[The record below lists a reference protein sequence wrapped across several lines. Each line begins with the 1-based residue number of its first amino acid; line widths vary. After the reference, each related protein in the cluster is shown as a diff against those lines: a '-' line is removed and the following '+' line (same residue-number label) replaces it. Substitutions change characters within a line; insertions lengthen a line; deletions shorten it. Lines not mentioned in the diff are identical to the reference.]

1 MLPSHTRLSLEFGI
15 VKLTS
20 LTAGGN
26 ERYWQKWQPMT
37 SFVELLSPEGMRR
50 TVNRLASEIIERA
63 GALDDLA
70 LIGIHTRGVP
80 LAYLLAEQ
88 IHQLEKQSVAVGTL
102 DITFYRDDLDSIGIR
117 TPERTEI
124 DFDLSGKTL
133 VLVDDVIYSGRT
145 IRAAMNAVNDYGRP
159 DMIQL
164 AVLIDRGHRQ
174 LPIHPDFVGKVV
186 PTARE
191 EAVKVFI
198 SAIDGQDAVHL
209 LRREV
214 TG

>member
-1 MLPSHTRLSLEFGI
+1 MSSP
-15 VKLTS
+15 
-20 LTAGGN
+20 
-26 ERYWQKWQPMT
+26 
-37 SFVELLSPEGMRR
+37 VELLSQDAMRR
-50 TVNRLASEIIERA
+50 TVNRLASEIVERTDV
-63 GALDDLA
+63 LSKLA
-70 LIGIHTRGVP
+70 LVGIHTRGVP
-80 LAYLLAEQ
+80 LAHLLAEQ
-88 IHQLEKQSVAVGTL
+88 ISQLENHAVAVGAL

-124 DFDLSGKTL
+124 DFDLAGKTL

-159 DMIQL
+159 EMIRL

-174 LPIHPDFVGKVV
+174 LPIHPDFVGKRV

-198 SAIDGQDAVHL
+198 ADVDGHDAVHL
-209 LRREV
+209 IRR
-214 TG
+214 GNG

>member
-1 MLPSHTRLSLEFGI
+1 
-15 VKLTS
+15 
-20 LTAGGN
+20 
-26 ERYWQKWQPMT
+26 
-37 SFVELLSPEGMRR
+37 
-50 TVNRLASEIIERA
+50 
-63 GALDDLA
+63 
-70 LIGIHTRGVP
+70 
-80 LAYLLAEQ
+80 
-88 IHQLEKQSVAVGTL
+88 L

-117 TPERTEI
+117 TPERTKI

-133 VLVDDVIYSGRT
+133 VLIDDVIYSGRT

-191 EAVKVFI
+191 EAVKVFL
-198 SAIDGQDAVHL
+198 SAIDGRDAVHL
-209 LRREV
+209 LRREAV
-214 TG
+214 GQSF

>member
-1 MLPSHTRLSLEFGI
+1 MS
-15 VKLTS
+15 
-20 LTAGGN
+20 N
-26 ERYWQKWQPMT
+26 
-37 SFVELLSPEGMRR
+37 FVELLSPEEMRR
-50 TVNRLASEIIERA
+50 TVNRLASEIVERIDL
-63 GALDDLA
+63 LDNLA
-70 LIGIHTRGVP
+70 LVGIHTRGVP
-80 LAYLLAEQ
+80 LAHLLAEQ
-88 IHQLEKQSVAVGTL
+88 ISHLENHTVTVGTL

-117 TPERTEI
+117 TPERTKI
-124 DFDLSGKTL
+124 DFDLAGKTL

-191 EAVKVFI
+191 EVVKVFI
-198 SAIDGQDAVHL
+198 SDIDGHDAVQL
-209 LRREV
+209 IRRDV
-214 TG
+214 S

>member
-1 MLPSHTRLSLEFGI
+1 M
-15 VKLTS
+15 
-20 LTAGGN
+20 A
-26 ERYWQKWQPMT
+26 
-37 SFVELLSPEGMRR
+37 SFVELLSQEEMRR
-50 TVNRLASEIIERA
+50 TVNRLASEIVERVS
-63 GALDDLA
+63 ALDDLA

-88 IHQLEKQSVAVGTL
+88 ISHLENQAVAVGTL

-174 LPIHPDFVGKVV
+174 VPIHPDFVGKVV

-191 EAVKVFI
+191 EAVKVFL
-198 SAIDGQDAVHL
+198 ADIDGRDAVHL
-209 LRREV
+209 IRRGG